1 MPDEQSLIAEALRLK
16 AENPSW
22 GYKMIAD
29 HIPGMDRHKV
39 RRAVEH
45 AERKAAKLPAV
56 IALAA
61 VPALSFYDTAC
72 RALAQAKTL
81 KEVENLSN
89 WAETMAGYAK
99 RAKDRTLLD
108 DAEEMI
114 VRAERRLGEM
124 LKHIKETAGF
134 AKGGKPYQGS
144 DKATGPDLEPV
155 ARPATLEELG
165 IDKPLSSRAQKLA
178 SISERAIE
186 AQLAARRASP
196 SRGNERVTTEILRG
210 GPINGARSV
219 MSSRQEPDDSL
230 DYFPTPPWATRALME
245 RVFPRI
251 GYFGTMTPNTCAWK
265 VWEPACGE
273 GHMLAVLEEY
283 FRQADG
289 SDIHN
294 YNGNAVIDF
303 LGTHD
308 LDSMSRYDWIITN
321 PPFTKEATERFILR
335 ALDLASVGI
344 AMFVRSQW
352 IVEGV
357 GRYERIFRD
366 RPPTLIAF
374 FSERVPLHKGRW
386 EPDGATATAYCW
398 LVWVRDR
405 LPLAP
410 FWIPPGCRAALSRPD
425 DRTKFAAWSI
435 RAEAAE

>member
-22 GYKMIAD
+22 GYIKIGQTVGLHKD
-29 HIPGMDRHKV
+29 KV

-45 AERKAAKLPAV
+45 AERKAAKLPAI
-56 IALAA
+56 IAPNAGL
-61 VPALSFYDTAC
+61 PALSFYDTA
-72 RALAQAKTL
+72 RQALAQAKTL
-81 KEVENLSN
+81 AEVNDIADRGSAVRE
-89 WAETMAGYAK
+89 YAR

-108 DAEEMI
+108 DAEEII

-124 LKHIKETAGF
+124 VIHIKQTTGLAQ
-134 AKGGKPYQGS
+134 GGQPYQ
-144 DKATGPDLEPV
+144 DKCTGPELEPV
-155 ARPATLEELG
+155 ARPPTLDELG
-165 IDKPLSSRAQKLA
+165 IDKKLSSRAQKLA

-219 MSSRQEPDDSL
+219 MGSRQEPDDSL
-230 DYFPTPPWATRALME
+230 DFFPTPPWATRALFE
-245 RVFPRI
+245 HALPRVSEA
-251 GYFGTMTPNTCAWK
+251 GTPLSSFRLWR

-273 GHMLAVLEEY
+273 GHMAQAIEEY
-283 FRQADG
+283 VRSCEG

-294 YNGNAVIDF
+294 YNGNAILDF
-303 LGTHD
+303 LNAHD
-308 LDSMSRYDWIITN
+308 LDHIRYDWIITN
-321 PPFTKEATERFILR
+321 PPFAEKATERFILR

-405 LPLAP
+405 LPMAP
-410 FWIPPGCRAALSRPD
+410 FWIPPGCRQALSRPD
-425 DRTKFAAWSI
+425 DRAKFAAWSLE
-435 RAEAAE
+435 AEAAE